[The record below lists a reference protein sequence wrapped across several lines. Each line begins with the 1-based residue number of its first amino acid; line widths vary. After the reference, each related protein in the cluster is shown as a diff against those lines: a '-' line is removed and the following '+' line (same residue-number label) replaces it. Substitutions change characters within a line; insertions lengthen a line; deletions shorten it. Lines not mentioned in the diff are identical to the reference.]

1 VDATNLE
8 SLAEKMFEGSDTDAP
23 GAGEENLRE
32 AAEEM
37 VEPTQDAESE
47 IVEEVEEDE
56 DVVEASDDDGE
67 SAEYDDATE
76 YADEVEAVDEA
87 DSEPLYDVKVN
98 GRMERRT
105 LSELKQ
111 NYAGQSYI
119 QQKMRE
125 NAEVAKQLEER
136 EALSAQQLQ
145 EREALLAQQQ
155 QQVMSLHEQMQ
166 SGEMSPPTPPS
177 KELFQ
182 DDPIGYMQ
190 AKLEYD
196 DAKQAYDQKAAQV
209 QQLSEHQKRQS
220 QAQEQQYLQQ
230 QMQLLQERIPE
241 FADPQKAEKV
251 KADIFRGGQ
260 EYYGIPQEALA
271 TLKDA
276 VEVEILNDAIKY
288 RRMLANK
295 TTAKAKVQDAKPMVK
310 PGAKKVQN
318 SQAVTRKK
326 QYGKLR
332 KSGDPNDAIELMIDS
347 NLK

>member
-1 VDATNLE
+1 MDATNLE

-47 IVEEVEEDE
+47 IVDEVEEGE

-87 DSEPLYDVKVN
+87 DSDLLIDVKVN
-98 GRMERRT
+98 GEWQRRT

-111 NYAGQSYI
+111 DYAGQSYI

-125 NAEVAKQLEER
+125 NAEVAKQNDEVAR
-136 EALSAQQLQ
+136 QLQ

-209 QQLSEHQKRQS
+209 QQLSAHQKRQA

-318 SQAVTRKK
+318 GQAVTRKK

-332 KSGDPNDAIELMIDS
+332 KSGDPLDAIELMIDS
-347 NLK
+347 KLK

>member
-1 VDATNLE
+1 MDATNLE
-8 SLAEKMFEGSDTDAP
+8 SLAEKMFEGSDTEAP

-47 IVEEVEEDE
+47 IVDEVEEDE

-67 SAEYDDATE
+67 DAEYDDATE

-87 DSEPLYDVKVN
+87 DSEPLIDVMAN
-98 GRMERRT
+98 GKLERRT

-111 NYAGQSYI
+111 GYAGQSYI

-125 NAEVAKQLEER
+125 NAEQAKELEQMK
-136 EALSAQQLQ
+136 AQVAQQSQ
-145 EREALLAQQQ
+145 EVLNLKQ
-155 QQVMSLHEQMQ
+155 QMQ
-166 SGEMSPPTPPS
+166 SGELSPPTPPS

-196 DAKQAYDQKAAQV
+196 DAKQAYDQKAAQIE
-209 QQLSEHQKRQS
+209 QLSAYQKRQ
-220 QAQEQQYLQQ
+220 QEAQEQQYLQQ

-241 FADPQKAEKV
+241 FSDPQKAEKV

-288 RRMLANK
+288 RRMLANRK
-295 TTAKAKVQDAKPMVK
+295 TAKAKVQDAKPMVK

-318 SQAVTRKK
+318 GQAATRKK

-332 KSGDPNDAIELMIDS
+332 KSGDPLDAIELMIDS

>member
-1 VDATNLE
+1 MDATNLE

-111 NYAGQSYI
+111 DYAGQSYI

-125 NAEVAKQLEER
+125 NAEVAK
-136 EALSAQQLQ
+136 QLQ

-209 QQLSEHQKRQS
+209 QQLSEHQKRQA

-318 SQAVTRKK
+318 GQAVTRKK

-332 KSGDPNDAIELMIDS
+332 KSGDPLDAIELMIDS

>member
-1 VDATNLE
+1 MDATNLE

-47 IVEEVEEDE
+47 IVDEVEEDE

-67 SAEYDDATE
+67 DAEYDDATE

-87 DSEPLYDVKVN
+87 DSEPLIDVTVN
-98 GRMERRT
+98 GKQERRT

-111 NYAGQSYI
+111 SYAGQSYI

-125 NAEVAKQLEER
+125 NAEVAK
-136 EALSAQQLQ
+136 QLQ

-209 QQLSEHQKRQS
+209 QQLSEHQKRQA

>member
-1 VDATNLE
+1 
-8 SLAEKMFEGSDTDAP
+8 
-23 GAGEENLRE
+23 
-32 AAEEM
+32 
-37 VEPTQDAESE
+37 
-47 IVEEVEEDE
+47 
-56 DVVEASDDDGE
+56 
-67 SAEYDDATE
+67 
-76 YADEVEAVDEA
+76 
-87 DSEPLYDVKVN
+87 
-98 GRMERRT
+98 MERRT

-111 NYAGQSYI
+111 DYAGQSYI

-125 NAEVAKQLEER
+125 NAEVAK
-136 EALSAQQLQ
+136 QLQ

-155 QQVMSLHEQMQ
+155 QQVMSLHEQMR

-209 QQLSEHQKRQS
+209 QQLSEHQKRQA

>member
-1 VDATNLE
+1 
-8 SLAEKMFEGSDTDAP
+8 
-23 GAGEENLRE
+23 
-32 AAEEM
+32 M

-67 SAEYDDATE
+67 DAEYDDATE

-111 NYAGQSYI
+111 DYAGQSYI

-125 NAEVAKQLEER
+125 NAEVAK
-136 EALSAQQLQ
+136 QLQ

-196 DAKQAYDQKAAQV
+196 EAKQAYDQKAAQV
-209 QQLSEHQKRQS
+209 QQLSEHQKRQA

>member
-111 NYAGQSYI
+111 DYAGQSYI

-125 NAEVAKQLEER
+125 NAEVAKQL
-136 EALSAQQLQ
+136 Q

-155 QQVMSLHEQMQ
+155 QQVLSLYEQMQ

-196 DAKQAYDQKAAQV
+196 EAKQAYDQKAAQV
-209 QQLSEHQKRQS
+209 QQLSEHQKRQA

-318 SQAVTRKK
+318 GQAVTRKK